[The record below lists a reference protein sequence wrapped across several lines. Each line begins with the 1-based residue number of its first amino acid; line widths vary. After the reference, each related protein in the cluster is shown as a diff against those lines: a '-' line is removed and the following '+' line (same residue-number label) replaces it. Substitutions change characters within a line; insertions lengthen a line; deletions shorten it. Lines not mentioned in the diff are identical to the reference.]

1 MNVGAI
7 ERLGSLASESENAAM
22 RASRPKITCQVQRF
36 IRQQA
41 HRTVRMPCMGAVH
54 SGLRPHVHHDVLVA
68 LALLR
73 AKRRS
78 RRVDSG

>member
-7 ERLGSLASESENAAM
+7 ERLGSLASESDNAATQ
-22 RASRPKITCQVQRF
+22 ASRPKITCQVQRF

-41 HRTVRMPCMGAVH
+41 HRTVRMPCMGTVH
-54 SGLRPHVHHDVLVA
+54 SGLRPHVHHDGLVA
-68 LALLR
+68 LGFLKAE
-73 AKRRS
+73 RRK